1 MQTWERNLEQR
12 PYCEL
17 LFHVYQGSPVISGPM
32 LYLQPY
38 VASLLQGF
46 MAMQCVILSN
56 LTLQFY

>member
-1 MQTWERNLEQR
+1 M
-12 PYCEL
+12 YIKAA
-17 LFHVYQGSPVISGPM
+17 LFSGPM